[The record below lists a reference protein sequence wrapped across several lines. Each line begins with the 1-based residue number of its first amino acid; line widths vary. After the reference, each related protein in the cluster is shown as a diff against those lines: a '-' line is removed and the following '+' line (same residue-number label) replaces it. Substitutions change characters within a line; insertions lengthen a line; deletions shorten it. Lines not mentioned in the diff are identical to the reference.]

1 MKIKDFLMLVTY
13 MLLTFGAN
21 HSTEL
26 VNYTPIL
33 CIGAAIICF
42 LLLIA
47 HGCAVVAEQR
57 EETRRVDLENATKTL
72 RVVAWIVAIAFM
84 GARYLLA

>member
-13 MLLTFGAN
+13 MLLTLGAN

-47 HGCAVVAEQR
+47 HSCAVVAEQR
-57 EETRRVDLENATKTL
+57 DEASDLENATKAL
-72 RVVAWIVAIAFM
+72 REVAWIVAIAFM

>member
-1 MKIKDFLMLVTY
+1 MLVTY
-13 MLLTFGAN
+13 LLLTFGAN

-26 VNYTPIL
+26 VDYTPIL
-33 CIGAAIICF
+33 CIGAAITCF

-47 HGCAVVAEQR
+47 HSCAIVAER
-57 EETRRVDLENATKTL
+57 SEEKRSVDLEIATKAL

-84 GARYLLA
+84 SARYLLA

>member
-1 MKIKDFLMLVTY
+1 MLVTY
-13 MLLTFGAN
+13 LLLTFGAN

-26 VNYTPIL
+26 VDYTPIL
-33 CIGAAIICF
+33 CIGAAITCS

-47 HGCAVVAEQR
+47 HICAIVAEQS
-57 EETRRVDLENATKTL
+57 EEKRSVDLEIATKAL

-84 GARYLLA
+84 SARYLLA